1 MTAID
6 QWHAYIR
13 SNDPAALHD
22 LLDPEVTFDSP
33 VVHKTQHGRAITH
46 AYLTAATSVL
56 GGPEFHYIGEW
67 HSDDGAVLEFET
79 VIDGVTVNGV
89 DIIRL
94 TDDGKKIA
102 GFKVMV
108 RPLKAVNLIHQ
119 LMAAVLARPP
129 SDTAPDQRPPSATS
143 SASGVNGSSPEPG

>member
-6 QWHAYIR
+6 RWHAYIR

-33 VVHKTQHGRAITH
+33 VVHKTQHGRALTH

-56 GGPEFHYIGEW
+56 GGPAFHYIGEW
-67 HSDDGAVLEFET
+67 RSDHGAVLEFET
-79 VIDGVTVNGV
+79 VIDCVTINGV

-94 TDDGKKIA
+94 TDDGQRIA

-119 LMAAVLARPP
+119 LMAATLARPP
-129 SDTAPDQRPPSATS
+129 LETATDQRSPSVKS
-143 SASGVNGSSPEPG
+143 SASGANGSSPEPG